1 METPS
6 REESR
11 STRNPDQ
18 LSNILDKPGA
28 FKESSLIFNS
38 QETGAIDLYEIVI
51 PFAEMHNSREFE
63 IKETI

>member
-1 METPS
+1 MEMRS

-18 LSNILDKPGA
+18 LSNILDKSGA

-38 QETGAIDLYEIVI
+38 LETGAIDLCEIVI
-51 PFAEMHNSREFE
+51 PFAKMHDSREFE
-63 IKETI
+63 IKESI

>member
-11 STRNPDQ
+11 STRNLNQ
-18 LSNILDKPGA
+18 LSNILDKTRA

-38 QETGAIDLYEIVI
+38 LEIGASDLCEIVI
-51 PFAEMHNSREFE
+51 PFAKMHDSREFE
-63 IKETI
+63 IKESI